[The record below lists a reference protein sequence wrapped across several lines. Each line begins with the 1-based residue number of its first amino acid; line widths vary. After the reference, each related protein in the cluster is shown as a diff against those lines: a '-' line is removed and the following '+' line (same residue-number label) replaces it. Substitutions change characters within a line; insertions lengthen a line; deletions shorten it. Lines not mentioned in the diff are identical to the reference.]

1 MIKIKEAIVVEG
13 QYDKIKLSALVD
25 TLIITTD
32 GFRIFKDQSLVSFIK
47 DVSRKRGIII
57 LTDSDR
63 AGFLIRN
70 FVKKIASNGVV
81 KHAYIPDVY
90 GKEKRK
96 ANPSKE
102 GLLGVE
108 GMKDDIILEALK
120 NTSVTA
126 NDFNEN
132 KKTITKADL
141 FKYGL
146 SGRGDSYNLRKLF
159 TKELN
164 LPKRISSNMFLDILN
179 SMYTYEE
186 FTDMAKKILEDNTDD
201 KCSI

>member
-13 QYDKIKLSALVD
+13 QYDKIKLSSLVD
-25 TLIITTD
+25 TLIITTG
-32 GFRIFKDQSLVSFIK
+32 GFRIFKDNSIKKLIKEVSK
-47 DVSRKRGIII
+47 KRGIII

-63 AGFLIRN
+63 AGFVIRN
-70 FVKKIASNGVV
+70 YIKKIASGSIV
-81 KHAYIPDVY
+81 KHAYIPDVS

-102 GLLGVE
+102 GFLGVE
-108 GMKDDIILEALK
+108 GMKDDIILNALK
-120 NTSVTA
+120 NSTVI
-126 NDFNEN
+126 NEDYDDT
-132 KKTITKADL
+132 KKIITKADL

-146 SGRGDSYNLRKLF
+146 SGREDSFKMRTSF

-201 KCSI
+201 KCSV